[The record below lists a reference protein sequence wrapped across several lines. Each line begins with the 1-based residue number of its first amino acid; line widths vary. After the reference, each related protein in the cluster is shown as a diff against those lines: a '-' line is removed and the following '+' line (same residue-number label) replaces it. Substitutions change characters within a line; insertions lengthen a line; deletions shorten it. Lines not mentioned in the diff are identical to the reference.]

1 MYTYRYDETTGGI
14 VLLDDDTVMHSN
26 EPRPVYAR
34 EMDFIGMDR
43 HWTYDRQMEI
53 PYLWAEAG
61 TYWYRGTI
69 IAKVK
74 GGALYEAPV
83 LEPFCK
89 VEEAREVQ
97 AVPDGTELLP
107 VDLPGMIEQN
117 RMRLSLLEQM
127 TAKRIYNYYKAQLK
141 KELRLFH
148 VAFSGGKDSLVLLDL
163 VRRSLPK
170 TDYMVVFGD
179 TGMEFPDTYEVV
191 DAYLRFTGPNRS
203 LIPWT
208 VGRSSGRRPGSCGG
222 AAPSTRPRR
231 KPWRSGDAAARRTRS
246 TATSARILWGCGSM
260 RASTARAMTSRMWE
274 RSSGDSTPRIPSWS
288 GAPPRSGCTF
298 TPIT

>member
-127 TAKRIYNYYKAQLK
+127 TAKRI
-141 KELRLFH
+141 
-148 VAFSGGKDSLVLLDL
+148 
-163 VRRSLPK
+163 
-170 TDYMVVFGD
+170 
-179 TGMEFPDTYEVV
+179 
-191 DAYLRFTGPNRS
+191 
-203 LIPWT
+203 
-208 VGRSSGRRPGSCGG
+208 
-222 AAPSTRPRR
+222 
-231 KPWRSGDAAARRTRS
+231 
-246 TATSARILWGCGSM
+246 
-260 RASTARAMTSRMWE
+260 
-274 RSSGDSTPRIPSWS
+274 
-288 GAPPRSGCTF
+288 
-298 TPIT
+298 